1 VFATIFPAL
10 VPPFQQLTVI
20 VRSDVVLK
28 DAYRNDN
35 PVFGPY
41 YDAGRPLNHVTGI
54 TRANPHQ
61 LVDIAAR
68 DLFAKLAAPVS
79 NNTYYYY
86 SGNIQHVEALVEDI
100 LPFDVMLQLDASG
113 ADQNVNVWFG
123 MSGVTGTRPKYGNV
137 ARTELTRDS
146 GQSLR
151 RLRQSLR
158 ADTRQQA
165 MGAGA
170 PERGVRHGT
179 LPLLAP
185 TSRAVAGGHASTP
198 RRLA

>member
-1 VFATIFPAL
+1 MACCLPRHCCHALDSSAHVVCIQIRQRVGVSVCNYFPAF

-20 VRSDVVLK
+20 MRSDVVLK

-41 YDAGRPLNHVTGI
+41 YDAGRPLNRVTGI

-113 ADQNVNVWFG
+113 TDQNVNVWFG
-123 MSGVTGTRPKYGNV
+123 MNGVTGTRPN
-137 ARTELTRDS
+137 AAMSHELN
-146 GQSLR
+146 
-151 RLRQSLR
+151 
-158 ADTRQQA
+158 
-165 MGAGA
+165 
-170 PERGVRHGT
+170 
-179 LPLLAP
+179 
-185 TSRAVAGGHASTP
+185 
-198 RRLA
+198 